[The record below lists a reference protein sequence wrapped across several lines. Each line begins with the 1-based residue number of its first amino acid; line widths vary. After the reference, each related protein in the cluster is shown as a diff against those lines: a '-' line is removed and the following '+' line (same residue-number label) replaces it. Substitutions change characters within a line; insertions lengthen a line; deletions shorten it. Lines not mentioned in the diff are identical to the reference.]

1 MAIEGTPQVPFG
13 EPDGIADVAVQR
25 PWRMRA
31 VLSRTGEIAERFL
44 TASSFDRGPWITV
57 AFAAGIGAWFLLDN
71 QWQWSAAIGAAML
84 LALAAIAVWRGRD
97 DRAALR
103 LAVTVISFAFAIGM
117 AVVWSKSE
125 LVGAPAIERPAV
137 VNLDARI
144 LEREEQ
150 PAEGRVRLTLAA
162 RDAEAGQPIK
172 VRVNVPTEK
181 DFALLEEGARVR
193 MKARLMPPSA
203 PILPGAY
210 DFARAAWFKGLA
222 ATGSLIGEIEVVEKA
237 GSRNSMIARA
247 QRFLS
252 AHVRS
257 RLDGAPGTIAAA
269 FASGDR
275 GGISTADEDAMR
287 DAGLTH
293 LLSISGLHVSA
304 VIAAAYF
311 LAIKLLALWPW
322 FALRVR
328 LPLVAAG
335 VGAGAGI
342 AYTLL
347 TGAEVPTVR
356 SCIGAMLV
364 LGALALGR
372 EPLSMRMV
380 AVAAAAVLFAWP
392 EALVGP
398 SFQMSF
404 SAVIAIIA
412 LHNCAPVRAFL
423 APREESRA
431 RWLARRTLML
441 FVTGLVIEIA
451 LTPVVLFHFHRAGL
465 YGAFANVLAIPLV
478 TFVSMPLIAIAL
490 LFDLLGAGAPFWRL
504 VGLSL
509 DLLLSLA
516 HFTASQP
523 GAVKLVPHM
532 GLGIIALFVA
542 GGLWLALWR
551 GKTRLWGLVPAAL
564 GAMALA
570 LSPVPDMLV
579 TRDGGNLGLVDERG
593 HLFVLRGAPG
603 SYARTNIVELAG
615 SEIEPLRIQSYEGAN
630 CSADFCT
637 IQLTGGSRDWVVLA
651 ALNKQR
657 IDERQLAAACELS
670 DIVVADRWLPR
681 SCMPRWLK
689 IDRRYLE
696 RNGGVALYLEEER
709 VRSVASSQGEHGWWQ
724 PTKD

>member
-31 VLSRTGEIAERFL
+31 VLSRTGEAAERFL

-57 AFAAGIGAWFLLDN
+57 AFAAGIGVWFLLDN
-71 QWQWSAAIGAAML
+71 RWQWSVAMGAAVL
-84 LALAAIAVWRGRD
+84 AALAAIAVWRGRD

-103 LAVTVISFAFAIGM
+103 LAVTVLSVAFALGM
-117 AVVWSKSE
+117 ATVWSKSE
-125 LVGAPAIERPAV
+125 LVGAAAIERPAV
-137 VNLDARI
+137 VSLDARI

-150 PAEGRVRLTLAA
+150 PAEERVRLTLAA
-162 RDAEAGQPIK
+162 RDAEAGRPIK
-172 VRVNVPTEK
+172 VRVNVPLEK
-181 DFALLEEGARVR
+181 DMGELEEGARVR
-193 MKARLMPPSA
+193 LKAQLMPPPA

-222 ATGSLIGEIEVVEKA
+222 ATGSVVGEIELVEQA
-237 GSRNSMIARA
+237 GNRNSPIAQA

-252 AHVRS
+252 DHVRS

-275 GGISTADEDAMR
+275 GGISAVDEDAMR

-311 LAIKLLALWPW
+311 LASKLFALWPW

-328 LPLVAAG
+328 LPLVAAA

-356 SCIGAMLV
+356 SCIGAMPV

-404 SAVIAIIA
+404 AAVIAIIA
-412 LHNCAPVRAFL
+412 LHNSEPIRAFL

-431 RWLARRTLML
+431 RWLARRTVML

-490 LFDLLGAGAPFWRL
+490 LLDMVGAGAPFWWL
-504 VGLSL
+504 VGVSL
-509 DLLLSLA
+509 DLLLDLA

-551 GKTRLWGLVPAAL
+551 GKARLWGLIPAAL
-564 GAMALA
+564 AALVLA
-570 LSPVPDMLV
+570 VSPVPDILV

-593 HLFVLRGAPG
+593 NLFVLRGAPG
-603 SYARTNIVELAG
+603 TYARTNIVELAG
-615 SEIEPLRIQSYEGAN
+615 SEIEPRNIRAYEGAN

-637 IQLTGGSRDWVVLA
+637 IGRKTSEREWIVLV

-689 IDRRYLE
+689 VDRRYLE
-696 RNGGVALYLEEER
+696 RNGGVSIYLEDEQ
-709 VRSVASSQGEHGWWQ
+709 VRTVASSQGDHGWWQ
-724 PTKD
+724 PAQD

>member
-31 VLSRTGEIAERFL
+31 VLSRTGEAAERFL
-44 TASSFDRGPWITV
+44 TTSSFDRGPWITV
-57 AFAAGIGAWFLLDN
+57 AFAGGIAAWFLLKND
-71 QWQWSAAIGAAML
+71 WQWSAAIGLAL
-84 LALAAIAVWRGRD
+84 LAALASLAIWRGRD

-103 LAVTVISFAFAIGM
+103 LASTVVAIAFALGL

-125 LVGAPAIERPAV
+125 LVGAPAIEHPKMV
-137 VNLDARI
+137 TLDARI

-150 PAEGRVRLTLAA
+150 PAQERVRLTLAS
-162 RDAEAGQPIK
+162 RDAEAGVPIK
-172 VRVNVPTEK
+172 VRVNVPIEK
-181 DFALLEEGARVR
+181 DMAGLEEGARIR
-193 MKARLMPPSA
+193 LRARLMPPSA

-210 DFARAAWFKGLA
+210 DFARAAWFQGLA
-222 ATGSLIGEIEVVEKA
+222 GTGSVAGEIELVEQA
-237 GSRNSMIARA
+237 GNRNSLIARA
-247 QRFLS
+247 QRQLS
-252 AHVRS
+252 AHVRA

-311 LAIKLLALWPW
+311 LAIKLFALWPY
-322 FALRVR
+322 FTLRVR
-328 LPLVAAG
+328 LPLVAAA

-412 LHNCAPVRAFL
+412 LHNSAPVRAFL
-423 APREESRA
+423 APREESGA

-451 LTPVVLFHFHRAGL
+451 LTPVVLFHFHRSGL

-478 TFVSMPLIAIAL
+478 TFVSMPLIALAL
-490 LFDLLGAGAPFWRL
+490 IFDLVGAGAPFWWL
-504 VGLSL
+504 VGVSL
-509 DLLLSLA
+509 DLLIGLA

-551 GKTRLWGLVPAAL
+551 GNARLWGLLPAGV
-564 GAMALA
+564 GAISLA
-570 LSPVPDMLV
+570 VSPVPDLLV
-579 TRDGGNLGLVDERG
+579 TRDGGNLGLVDEQGR
-593 HLFVLRGAPG
+593 LFVLRGAPG
-603 SYARTNIVELAG
+603 TYARTNIVELAG
-615 SEIEPLRIQSYEGAN
+615 SEIEPERIQSYQGAR
-630 CSADFCT
+630 CSSDFCT
-637 IQLTGGSRDWVVLA
+637 IRLTGNDRDWIVLV

-689 IDRRYLE
+689 VDRRYLE
-696 RNGGVALYLEEER
+696 RNGGIALYLGEER
-709 VRSVASSQGEHGWWQ
+709 VRTVAASQGEHGWWN
-724 PTKD
+724 PEVD